1 MGAKREALV
10 FFHPAQVGE
19 VTVSEGEKLV
29 LIGRLG
35 VEVAPCEPGTW
46 EVSLESLLRE
56 ESKEPVLPMVMVPVP
71 ASHVAAFLAMTQE
84 QIADLI
90 GCAETS
96 YKRAMQ

>member
-1 MGAKREALV
+1 
-10 FFHPAQVGE
+10 
-19 VTVSEGEKLV
+19 
-29 LIGRLG
+29 
-35 VEVAPCEPGTW
+35 
-46 EVSLESLLRE
+46 LESLLRE